1 MVCGL
6 GISYLYSA
14 SRTLQALPS
23 ALIKNFNRPYS
34 TGTSSVETRR
44 GRPLRN
50 PLAARMATMNQMKFL
65 KQNKAF
71 GANVAQVLQHT
82 HDVA

>member
-14 SRTLQALPS
+14 S

-34 TGTSSVETRR
+34 YEYSTSSVETRR
-44 GRPLRN
+44 GRPPRD

-82 HDVA
+82 HDVS